1 MAMTNEAFEAMV
13 KRLEPAA
20 RANPGLYRLRVAS
33 FAALGY
39 LYLVATVVLLL
50 AILGLGVIAVVK
62 LQAAAIKFLIVYVPF
77 LLLVLRAM
85 WVELHPPTGIVI
97 TERTVPELFARI
109 ERLRKA
115 LGAPRFHR
123 VVIDDHFNAAVV
135 QVPLLGLFGWH
146 RNYLVIGLPLMKALT
161 PAQLDAVI
169 AHELGHL
176 AGGHARFSNWLYR
189 LRLAWG
195 QLLGELQRTRS
206 RGAFLFRSFFD
217 WYVPRFEAYSFPLAR
232 ENEYA
237 ADAASARLASAPAA
251 AQALT
256 AVSVAGSYLAER
268 YWPAILA
275 RASFEPQPSL
285 APFADLGPGLAVE
298 IAGAPG
304 QRWLADALAR
314 TTGFDN
320 THPCLADRLR
330 ALGEA
335 PAIVPP
341 AAGESADA
349 LLGEARESIIEG
361 LDRRWQ
367 DQVIHD
373 WRKRYDEAETA
384 RERLAFLTTAAGVR
398 ELDAGEAVERARLEY
413 GVGGGAK
420 TAIAQLREIVERHP
434 DDAGAHYFF
443 GAYLLGS
450 GDAGGVAHLETAMRL
465 EPGVT
470 QICARTLR
478 DYFASRGDA
487 AEAAQ
492 WHARGLA
499 AAEHDDAVRD
509 ERGTLRARDTLLPHG
524 LGADAVATLRDALRS
539 LGVRK
544 AWLAQKKLALSAE
557 RPIYVLGYSILKR
570 FQSYD
575 AQRTRDVQRRILEDA
590 ALPGETFVFC
600 VDGPNAPFGRRL
612 AIADTTILPAA

>member
-1 MAMTNEAFEAMV
+1 MAMTNEEFETMV
-13 KRLEPAA
+13 RRLEPAA
-20 RANPGLYRLRVAS
+20 RSNPGLYRLRVAS

-39 LYLVATVVLLL
+39 LYLVATVVLLI
-50 AILGLGVIAVVK
+50 AILVLGVIAVLR

-77 LLLVLRAM
+77 VGLVLRAM
-85 WVELHPPTGIVI
+85 WVEFHPPTGIAV
-97 TERTVPELFARI
+97 TRRDAPQLFERI

-146 RNYLVIGLPLMKALT
+146 RNYLVIGIPLMKALT
-161 PAQLDAVI
+161 PEQLDAVI

-189 LRLAWG
+189 LRIAWG
-195 QLLGELQRTRS
+195 QLLDELRRTRS
-206 RGAFLFRSFFD
+206 RGAFLFRGFFD

-237 ADAASARLASAPAA
+237 ADAASARLVSAPAA

-268 YWPAILA
+268 YWPAILSRA
-275 RASFEPQPSL
+275 RFEPHPSF
-285 APFADLGPGLAVE
+285 APYTDLGPGLAVD
-298 IAGAPG
+298 IAGADG

-330 ALGEA
+330 ALGET
-335 PAIVPP
+335 PAIAPP
-341 AAGESADA
+341 ATGASADL
-349 LLGEARESIIEG
+349 LLGDARGAIIER

-367 DQVIHD
+367 DQVVHD
-373 WRKRYDEAETA
+373 WRKRYDEAEAA
-384 RERLAFLTTAAGVR
+384 RERLAFLNTAASVR

-413 GVGGGAK
+413 GFGGGAEA
-420 TAIAQLREIVERHP
+420 AIGQLRTIVERHP

-450 GDAGGVAHLETAMRL
+450 GDAGGVAHLETAIRL

-470 QICARTLR
+470 QACARTLR
-478 DYFASRGDA
+478 DFFASRGDVA
-487 AEAAQ
+487 SAEQ
-492 WHARGLA
+492 WNARGKA

-509 ERGTLRARDTLLPHG
+509 ERGTLRIRDTLLPHG
-524 LGADAVATLRDALRS
+524 ISADAVATLRDALTS

-544 AWLAQKKLALSAE
+544 AWLAQKKLDFSAG
-557 RPIYVLGYSILKR
+557 RPIYVLGYSLLRR
-570 FQSYD
+570 FQRHD
-575 AQRTRDVQRRILEDA
+575 AQRARDVQRRIVEEP

-600 VDGPNAPFGRRL
+600 VDGPHAALGRQL
-612 AIADTTILPAA
+612 TVADRAILPVK